1 MGPKKK
7 VNCRILAV
15 FCFLCAGI
23 AAFLY
28 VWEGLPYIRG
38 RAEAERLEEISLKGQ
53 AGGGM
58 HQESSLSGVPLTVD
72 FEALKA
78 VNPDIIGW
86 ILIPGTQVND
96 PILKHQEEDAY
107 YLTHTP
113 EKKESKLGSIYMHH
127 DAAADFTDAHTILF
141 GHNMRSGQRFGE
153 LSEYADREFAEENP
167 DVWIFLPGETLRC
180 TVYSAYACPVDD
192 LTYTIGY
199 QTGEEAYRDL
209 LCHTVKS
216 SQIRMED
223 LPSGMD
229 RIITLSTC
237 TDSGDKGRRFVV
249 NCFAAE
255 KRELSGK
262 EGMQNRKK
270 IRKNICR

>member
-1 MGPKKK
+1 MRKIRTWAAFFFFA
-7 VNCRILAV
+7 CAAV
-15 FCFLCAGI
+15 S
-23 AAFLY
+23 AFLY
-28 VWEGLPYIRG
+28 IQEELPYIQG
-38 RAEAERLEEISLKGQ
+38 RLETEELTKLCLKTGDAKTASFLEPEI
-53 AGGGM
+53 
-58 HQESSLSGVPLTVD
+58 EVD
-72 FEALKA
+72 FDRLKA

-96 PILKHQEEDAY
+96 PVLKHPEEDAY

-180 TVYSAYACPVDD
+180 TVYSAYACPVED

-216 SQIRMED
+216 SRIRMED

>member
-1 MGPKKK
+1 MRKIRTWAAFFFFA
-7 VNCRILAV
+7 CAAV
-15 FCFLCAGI
+15 S
-23 AAFLY
+23 AFLY
-28 VWEGLPYIRG
+28 IQEELPYIQG
-38 RAEAERLEEISLKGQ
+38 RLETEELTKLCLKTGDEKTASLLVPEI
-53 AGGGM
+53 
-58 HQESSLSGVPLTVD
+58 EVD

-78 VNPDIIGW
+78 
-86 ILIPGTQVND
+86 
-96 PILKHQEEDAY
+96 
-107 YLTHTP
+107 

-180 TVYSAYACPVDD
+180 TVYSAYACPVED